1 MAVGVRGY
9 GGERGAINWLCALCA
24 LQLCIYIVLCL
35 SRSAYHVRELEV
47 YRLMQLRE
55 PVDVGLSHDW

>member
-1 MAVGVRGY
+1 M
-9 GGERGAINWLCALCA
+9 CALCA